1 MIPGLNPVPT
11 DGTAAQVKGKNGALG
26 KDEFMKLLIAQ
37 LQAQDP
43 NSPMDAQDF
52 SAQMAQFSSVEQMFN
67 VNSNLENLQK
77 SQNAMMNNSAVNLIG
92 KAIDAPGNGATLK
105 SGKTTTFS
113 YSLPEDANQV
123 VIDIFDSTGIKVAS
137 LTENAQKQGINSVI
151 WSGLND
157 KGKPFPEGEY
167 TFEVHAFDQEGD
179 EMLAKLFA
187 DGIVTEVTFEDG
199 VSYAIANGNKI
210 PTADINRVGLN

>member
-1 MIPGLNPVPT
+1 MIPGINPVPT
-11 DGTAAQVKGKNGALG
+11 DGTAAQAKGKNGELG

-67 VNSNLENLQK
+67 INSNLETLQK
-77 SQNAMMNNSAVNLIG
+77 SQNATTNNSAVNLIG
-92 KAIDAPGNGATLK
+92 KTIDAPGNGMTLK
-105 SGKTTTFS
+105 SGKTTS
-113 YSLPEDANQV
+113 LNYSLPEDANQV
-123 VIDIFDSTGIKVAS
+123 IIDISDSTGIKVAS
-137 LTENAQKQGINSVI
+137 LTENNQKQGVNSVI

-157 KGKPFPEGEY
+157 KGKPFPQGEY
-167 TFEVHAFDQEGD
+167 TFEVHAFDGEGD
-179 EMLAKLFA
+179 EMLTEVFS
-187 DGIVTEVTFEDG
+187 DGMVTEVTFEDG
-199 VSYAIANGNKI
+199 ISYAIANGKKV